1 MAAVDRDSGALDSG
15 NPLQGIRI
23 GIPQVSRG
31 ISIATC
37 LTMFQEYF
45 PVELDPFITS
55 RFRSTLD
62 ALAEAGAEL
71 CSVSLPS
78 TPYALSAY
86 YVISSAEA
94 SSNLARFDGVQFGEY
109 TAPEES
115 FRGII
120 GDLYAL
126 NRSKHFGPEIKRRI
140 LLGTYA
146 LTAA

>member
-1 MAAVDRDSGALDSG
+1 MD
-15 NPLQGIRI
+15 P
-23 GIPQVSRG
+23 
-31 ISIATC
+31 SIT
-37 LTMFQEYF
+37 
-45 PVELDPFITS
+45 TS
-55 RFRSTLD
+55 FRRTLK
-62 ALAEAGAEL
+62 ALADAGAIL
-71 CSVSLPS
+71 KSVSLPS

-109 TAPEES
+109 TKPDET

-126 NRSKHFGPEIKRRI
+126 NRTKHFGAEVKRRL